1 MHYLTNYYKNLC
13 EDLERKIQNLTDI
26 LEDVQRG
33 RGWEKLKKHF
43 GEMSQEKFD
52 ETITIEP
59 TLAETAKAAREAWK
73 KEAAER
79 SAQREAEYR
88 RQYEEA
94 RRSQGPWTWNGENPT
109 GEQPRAEEPRAEQPR
124 AEQPRAEEPRAE
136 QPRAEEPRAEQPR
149 SGSSNSSQDYSW
161 RNPDPSWSNPD
172 PAYEEEMYRRQWQE
186 DEARRAQ
193 ERYEEVKRYTDAMR
207 ARAEEMRSRSVGAKV
222 SRVVDSLKGMSRSR
236 GGRLAGGA
244 ALAVPIAIGV
254 GKVGSMIGDL
264 FANDINP
271 KNPDLNS
278 PGYSNI
284 NQYPKLSDI
293 QKDTLFKGMKYSTD
307 MDRIKTYDMVRSA
320 EEREKQRQLEKI
332 EREGTVPDDELIPSL
347 SDDEWLAAHEK
358 YLKRR
363 ETQMQVPEPTKERME
378 PVSPYPFYQRGD

>member
-13 EDLERKIQNLTDI
+13 EDLERKIQNLLYI

-43 GEMSQEKFD
+43 GEMSQEIFD

-79 SAQREAEYR
+79 SAQREAENR
-88 RQYEEA
+88 RRYEEA
-94 RRSQGPWTWNGENPT
+94 TRRQGTWTWNNENPA
-109 GEQPRAEEPRAEQPR
+109 GEQ
-124 AEQPRAEEPRAE
+124 PRAE

-161 RNPDPSWSNPD
+161 RNPDP
-172 PAYEEEMYRRQWQE
+172 AYEEEMYRRQWQE
-186 DEARRAQ
+186 DEVKRAQ
-193 ERYEEVKRYTDAMR
+193 ARYEETKRYTDAMR
-207 ARAEEMRSRSVGAKV
+207 ERAEEMKSRSVGSKV
-222 SRVVDSLKGMSRSR
+222 SRVVDKLKVMARGR
-236 GGRLAGGA
+236 GGRMAGGA

-293 QKDTLFKGMKYSTD
+293 QKDTLFKGMKDSTD
-307 MDRIKTYDMVRSA
+307 MDRINTYDMVRSA
-320 EEREKQRQLEKI
+320 QEREKQRQLEKI
-332 EREGTVPDDELIPSL
+332 EREGSVPEDEAIPSIT
-347 SDDEWLAAHEK
+347 DDEWMAAHEK
-358 YLKRR
+358 YIKRR
-363 ETQMQVPEPTKERME
+363 VAETQVPEPTKERME
-378 PVSPYPFYQRGD
+378 PVSPYPFYKRD